1 MRKGQLDDD
10 PRLQG
15 IDAHRAGSA
24 LKGEGGMYDPARPSA
39 PSSWRRVRWFNVG
52 CAWGRVPAMRQS

>member
-15 IDAHRAGSA
+15 IDANRAGSA
-24 LKGEGGMYDPARPSA
+24 FKDEDGKVPL
-39 PSSWRRVRWFNVG
+39 NVLVYVWDMH
-52 CAWGRVPAMRQS
+52 ANPGRTRTR